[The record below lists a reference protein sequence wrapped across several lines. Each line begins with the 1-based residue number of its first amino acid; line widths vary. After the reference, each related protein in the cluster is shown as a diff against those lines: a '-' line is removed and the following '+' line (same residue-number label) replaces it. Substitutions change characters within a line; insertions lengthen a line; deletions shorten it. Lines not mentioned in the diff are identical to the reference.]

1 MEYVLKTNDLCKNY
15 KHFKALNGL
24 TMNVPKGAIWFV
36 HKDEEGVVL
45 ARQL

>member
-24 TMNVPKGAIWFV
+24 TMNVGNC
-36 HKDEEGVVL
+36 ETSS
-45 ARQL
+45 QS